1 MIYHVGRNGSD
12 MKTYQLN
19 IVLFPVSCTVIFVA
33 FNVWVFFF
41 FWLLF
46 IEEEEEA
53 AAFFQML

>member
-19 IVLFPVSCTVIFVA
+19 IVLFPVSCTVILIA
-33 FNVWVFFF
+33 FNVFFF